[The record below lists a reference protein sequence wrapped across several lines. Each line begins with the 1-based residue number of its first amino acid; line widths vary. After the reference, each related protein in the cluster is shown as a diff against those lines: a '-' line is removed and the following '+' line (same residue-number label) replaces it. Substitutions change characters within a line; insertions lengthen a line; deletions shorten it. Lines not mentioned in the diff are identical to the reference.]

1 MEEDAPE
8 PEALLR
14 KREVED
20 APVPEALL
28 WKRGYRGLAV
38 GARLKQQCERF
49 TSISNSNSSTYT

>member
-20 APVPEALL
+20 VPVPEALL
-28 WKRGYRGLAV
+28 RKRGYRGLAV
-38 GARLKQQCERF
+38 GYGNQILLCRF
-49 TSISNSNSSTYT
+49 